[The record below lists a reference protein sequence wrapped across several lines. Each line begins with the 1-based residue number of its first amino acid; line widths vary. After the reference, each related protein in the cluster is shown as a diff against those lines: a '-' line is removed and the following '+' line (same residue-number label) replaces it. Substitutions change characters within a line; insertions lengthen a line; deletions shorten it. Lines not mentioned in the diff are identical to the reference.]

1 MDTKITLSFDAEIIQ
16 LAKDFAARHNTSV
29 SRLTEYLLRQVC
41 TGQYRDLESLP
52 ISDWVKQVADGEA
65 EYHTKPRSRKILRD
79 EFYDSK
85 K

>member
-1 MDTKITLSFDAEIIQ
+1 MDTKVTLSFDAEVIK
-16 LAKDFAARHNTSV
+16 LAKEFAAKHNTSV

-41 TGQYRDLESLP
+41 TGQYKDLESLP

-65 EYHTKPRSRKILRD
+65 EYHTKPRSRKALRD
-79 EFYDSK
+79 DFYKAK

>member
-1 MDTKITLSFDAEIIQ
+1 MDTKITLSFDAEVIKM
-16 LAKDFAARHNTSV
+16 AKDFASKHNTSV

-65 EYHTKPRSRKILRD
+65 EYHTKPRSRKSLSD
-79 EFYDSK
+79 EFFDSK